1 MKYTIAILL
10 LIIISSIS
18 NALENNDIAIIVD
31 KIQQKYEKIDDF
43 HAKFIQEATV
53 KVLNKVEKADGEV
66 WFKKPGKMRWNYY
79 KPTKDQIVFDGSKIW
94 FYDPEENQVIESNIS
109 SVADPSSSTTLFSGL
124 GKIKELFDT
133 TFSTNGKLNE
143 KDNFLL
149 DLKPKND
156 GGEFNKVT
164 IAVDKESLLLKTF
177 LLYDPYGNITKV
189 SLEDI
194 KINKGINNDIF
205 NFVKPEGVEV
215 ITPPY

>member
-18 NALENNDIAIIVD
+18 NALENNDITIIVD

-53 KVLNKVEKADGEV
+53 KVLNKVEKAEGEV

-79 KPTKDQIVFDGSKIW
+79 KPTKDQFVSDGSKIW
-94 FYDPEENQVIESNIS
+94 FYDQEENQVIESNIS
-109 SVADPSSSTTLFSGL
+109 SVADPSSSTTLLSGL

-133 TFSTNGKLNE
+133 TFSTNGKLYE
-143 KDNFLL
+143 KDNFIL

-164 IAVDKESLLLKTF
+164 IAVDKERLLVKTI
-177 LLYDPYGNITKV
+177 LLYDPYGNLTK
-189 SLEDI
+189 L
-194 KINKGINNDIF
+194 
-205 NFVKPEGVEV
+205 
-215 ITPPY
+215 